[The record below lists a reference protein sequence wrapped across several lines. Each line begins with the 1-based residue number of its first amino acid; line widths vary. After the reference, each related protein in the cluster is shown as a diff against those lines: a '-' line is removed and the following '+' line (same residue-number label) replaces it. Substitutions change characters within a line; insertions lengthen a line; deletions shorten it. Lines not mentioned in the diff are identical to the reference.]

1 MIRFHHERIRTF
13 GAMMVI
19 MVMDCFGI
27 HFDQFDV
34 VVVVVVVAMS
44 RRSYRRTVLVE
55 APLLSLL

>member
-1 MIRFHHERIRTF
+1 
-13 GAMMVI
+13 MVI

-27 HFDQFDV
+27 HFDQFDVV